1 MTRSQIM
8 STLITEEVAII
19 VEDTMDP
26 TDTMEDALIEVDQL
40 AMWDPITVKKRIRL
54 MIPKTLA
61 SLLSKII
68 KVLSNWSK
76 PTRRGLRSTK
86 ISQFLIQ
93 TNIFQ
98 KLKKH
103 QRSLRLSIT
112 FTEKRRKNQ
121 SLRLNSL
128 RLKNLLSKNS
138 LSISPNLSQ
147 CINLNL

>member
-1 MTRSQIM
+1 M

-68 KVLSNWSK
+68 KVLSN
-76 PTRRGLRSTK
+76 
-86 ISQFLIQ
+86 
-93 TNIFQ
+93 
-98 KLKKH
+98 
-103 QRSLRLSIT
+103 
-112 FTEKRRKNQ
+112 
-121 SLRLNSL
+121 
-128 RLKNLLSKNS
+128 
-138 LSISPNLSQ
+138 
-147 CINLNL
+147 